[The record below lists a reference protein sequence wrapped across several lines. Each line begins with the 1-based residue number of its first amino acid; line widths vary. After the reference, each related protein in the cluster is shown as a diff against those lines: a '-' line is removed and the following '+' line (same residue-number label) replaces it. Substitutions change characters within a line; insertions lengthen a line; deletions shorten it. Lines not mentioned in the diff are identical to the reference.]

1 MSIDGKPRPI
11 RLSGDDQRQLRL
23 PLTPGRQSI
32 DIAWRS
38 EQGMNWRYGVPSA
51 HLGQDSVNHA
61 LELKLPPDRWLLFA
75 FGPGIGPA
83 ILFWGQLLVLLTLAV
98 VLGRIF
104 PQRPGF
110 PPLGVRQ
117 WLLLALGLTQLSWF
131 LVLVIIAW
139 FFAFAWRAQVS
150 PPAELAVAADSWR
163 RHLPRWKFNLR
174 QLGLVLLTLL
184 MLGALFSAVQDGLL
198 GYPDMQVLDNHS
210 SNNTLKWYSDRA
222 SAELPGVWTIT
233 VPLLVWRGLML
244 LWALWLAVSL
254 IAWLKWAWQALCYGG
269 LWQRKR
275 KITTP
280 V

>member
-1 MSIDGKPRPI
+1 
-11 RLSGDDQRQLRL
+11 
-23 PLTPGRQSI
+23 
-32 DIAWRS
+32 
-38 EQGMNWRYGVPSA
+38 
-51 HLGQDSVNHA
+51 
-61 LELKLPPDRWLLFA
+61 
-75 FGPGIGPA
+75 
-83 ILFWGQLLVLLTLAV
+83 
-98 VLGRIF
+98 
-104 PQRPGF
+104 
-110 PPLGVRQ
+110 
-117 WLLLALGLTQLSWF
+117 
-131 LVLVIIAW
+131 
-139 FFAFAWRAQVS
+139 
-150 PPAELAVAADSWR
+150 
-163 RHLPRWKFNLR
+163 
-174 QLGLVLLTLL
+174 

-198 GYPDMQVLDNHS
+198 GYPDMQVLGNHS